1 MICSSPNF
9 LIIQHIY
16 NHERQI
22 SRVAL
27 KNKKCTGMKAPRAS
41 GFGASHTVAKSGC
54 GARGLPELGDRGSQ
68 SARAAVIKYRSVGT
82 DAYPSEPEAGKSE
95 VQVPSMTQVLV
106 GAISLSE
113 DGHRLAVSFHGGE
126 RASSG
131 IASSSCKDTDRIV
144 RVLPW
149 RPHLNLINS
158 PKSPLPN
165 TFTSGVGAS
174 T

>member
-41 GFGASHTVAKSGC
+41 GFRASHTVAKSGC
-54 GARGLPELGDRGSQ
+54 GGRGLPELGDRGSQ

-95 VQVPSMTQVLV
+95 VQVPSTTQVLV

-149 RPHLNLINS
+149 WPHPNPINS